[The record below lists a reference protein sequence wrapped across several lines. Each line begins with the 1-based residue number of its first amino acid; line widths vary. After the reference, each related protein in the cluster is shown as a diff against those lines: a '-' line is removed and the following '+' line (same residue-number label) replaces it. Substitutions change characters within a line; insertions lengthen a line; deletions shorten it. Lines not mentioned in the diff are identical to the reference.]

1 MDRRAVAGTRVVL
14 WALFTVTSLTV
25 VGCDSPTDSLGIS
38 DGADVQIAI
47 PLSKAAQ
54 ARIVS
59 AEVIVDGAGMMIA
72 IRVPLEIDGNSMR
85 GTVSGI
91 PEGTSRSFTIKAY
104 GSDGILAYSGSS
116 TASVVAGEM
125 VFVRITVT
133 V

>member
-59 AEVIVDGAGMMIA
+59 AEVIVDGAGMIA
-72 IRVPLEIDGNSMR
+72 IRVPLEIDGNSMS
-85 GTVSGI
+85 GTVSDI
-91 PEGTSRSFTIKAY
+91 PKGTSRSFTIKAY

>member
-59 AEVIVDGAGMMIA
+59 AEVIVDGAGMIA